1 MGGYADKMQKR
12 ASELLGPNERLIAA
26 VRTQPRGTNLGAIG
40 GLIGEAASG
49 RQSKKALANA
59 GEGST
64 AGGWP
69 ASNCAVGL
77 TDQRLLLFN
86 YTAMG
91 KPKDLIAEFPI
102 KEVESVDLE
111 KKKITANALRFAF
124 ADGSGVEVE
133 CAKLEKTAD
142 FVEAFRGVK
151 AGS

>member
-1 MGGYADKMQKR
+1 M
-12 ASELLGPNERLIAA
+12 
-26 VRTQPRGTNLGAIG
+26 
-40 GLIGEAASG
+40 
-49 RQSKKALANA
+49 
-59 GEGST
+59 

-102 KEVESVDLE
+102 KEIESVDLE
-111 KKKITANALRFAF
+111 KKKITANALRFGF
-124 ADGSGVEVE
+124 KDGSSVEVE

-142 FVEAFRGVK
+142 FVDTFRGAK
-151 AGS
+151 SG